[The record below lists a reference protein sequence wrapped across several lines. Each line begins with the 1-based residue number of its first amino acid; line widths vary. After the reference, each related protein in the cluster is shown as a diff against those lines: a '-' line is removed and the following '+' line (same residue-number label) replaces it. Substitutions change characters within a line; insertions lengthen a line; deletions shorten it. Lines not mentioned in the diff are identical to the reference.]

1 MARRKEQASYETSL
15 AQLPVATIGVT
26 MKFEWDESKNLVNIR
41 KHGLDLADA
50 EEIFRGVLVLTP
62 ILARITEKIAGWV
75 SV

>member
-1 MARRKEQASYETSL
+1 
-15 AQLPVATIGVT
+15 
-26 MKFEWDESKNLVNIR
+26 MKFEWDEGKNLVNIR

>member
-1 MARRKEQASYETSL
+1 MARRKEQASDETSL

-26 MKFEWDESKNLVNIR
+26 IKFEWDESKNLVNIR
-41 KHGLDLADA
+41 KHGLA